1 MAPNLSEKPG
11 QIAVFGAGSCD
22 ERLRE
27 LAYEVGERLARAGA
41 TLVCG
46 GRGGVM
52 EAASCGARDVGGL
65 PGRDA
70 DDSPPNEAVGVAL
83 FTGLGQARNLVVALS
98 GAAAIAVGGS
108 WGTLSEIALALKHGI
123 PVVSLESWLPQRPD
137 GRDEPLLHVASTA
150 EKAVARAVELAKSR
164 SVTSGADKSD

>member
-1 MAPNLSEKPG
+1 MAETPL

-22 ERLRE
+22 ETLCQ
-27 LAYEVGERLARAGA
+27 LAYDVGEALGRAGA
-41 TLVCG
+41 RLVCG

-52 EAASCGARDVGGL
+52 EAASRGARDAGGLVVGVL

-70 DDSPPNEAVGVAL
+70 GESPPNDAVGVAL

-123 PVVSLESWLPQRPD
+123 PVVSLDSWRPRRPD

-150 EKAVARAVELAKSR
+150 EEAVARALELASTPTSR
-164 SVTSGADKSD
+164 EP